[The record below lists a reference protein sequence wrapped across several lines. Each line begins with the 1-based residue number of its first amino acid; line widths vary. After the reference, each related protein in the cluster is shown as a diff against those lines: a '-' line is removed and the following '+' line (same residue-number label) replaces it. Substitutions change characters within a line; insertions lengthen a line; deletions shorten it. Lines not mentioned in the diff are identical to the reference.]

1 MKLCFNEDF
10 VPDPNLN
17 SMSHFEAVARLGG
30 VAKAAEELKVSPSAV
45 SQQLRLLEH
54 QLGVKLFRR
63 EKRHLSLTIDG
74 ERLFQTTT
82 QAFESIREVRNAI
95 MRQRESFQL
104 SIRVS
109 PSFGERWLAP
119 RLAEFSKENPKWELR
134 VDATPNFSDFETEVI
149 DLDLR
154 YGDGGWAGLYS
165 DCVVND
171 LILPMCSPAYLQ
183 ELKSISADPREQL
196 RHARLIDSAK
206 AYFRWDY
213 WLPRNGIQGARMTY
227 PYRFDRSSMSLQLA
241 KDSAGVVLESTSI
254 AFGDLLDGSVVP
266 LSTEFEVIEFPG
278 YWLVCPSR
286 HMNRRAVRLF
296 SAWVSKVG
304 KRDTEV
310 ARDFLLERGF
320 RTNLERRPHFLSGE

>member
-1 MKLCFNEDF
+1 MSDL
-10 VPDPNLN
+10 NLN
-17 SMSHFEAVARLGG
+17 AMSHFEAVARLGG
-30 VAKAAEELKVSPSAV
+30 VAKAAEELKITPSAV
-45 SQQLRLLEH
+45 SQQLRLLEQ
-54 QLGVKLFRR
+54 QLGVRLFSR

-74 ERLFQTTT
+74 ERLYQTAS

-95 MRQRESFQL
+95 VRQRESFQL
-104 SIRVS
+104 SMRVS

-119 RLAEFSKENPKWELR
+119 RLARFSSDFPTWELR

-165 DCVVND
+165 SCILSDF
-171 LILPMCSPAYLQ
+171 ILPMCSPAYRE
-183 ELKSISADPREQL
+183 ELRAVSDDPREQL
-196 RHARLIDSAK
+196 LAARLIESSK

-227 PYRFDRSSMSLQLA
+227 PFRLDRSSMSVQLA
-241 KDSAGVVLESTSI
+241 KDNGGVVLESTTI
-254 AFGDLLDGSVVP
+254 AFEDLAQGRLVP
-266 LSTEFEVIEFPG
+266 VSSEFDVIEFPG

-296 SAWVSKVG
+296 SDWITSVGRRDADVSRSYLV
-304 KRDTEV
+304 
-310 ARDFLLERGF
+310 ERGF
-320 RTNLERRPHFLSGE
+320 QMTLERRPNFITRE

>member
-1 MKLCFNEDF
+1 MADL
-10 VPDPNLN
+10 NLN
-17 SMSHFEAVARLGG
+17 SMGHFEAVARLGG
-30 VAKAAEELKVSPSAV
+30 VIKAAEELKVTPSAV
-45 SQQLRLLEH
+45 SQQLRLLEQ
-54 QLGVKLFRR
+54 QLGVRLFHR

-74 ERLFQTTT
+74 ERLYQTAT

-119 RLAEFSKENPKWELR
+119 RLAEFSSAYPSWELR

-165 DCVVND
+165 SCILND
-171 LILPMCSPAYLQ
+171 FILPMCSPSYLEQ
-183 ELKSISADPREQL
+183 LKAESNDPREQL
-196 RHARLIDSAK
+196 LSARLIESSK

-227 PYRFDRSSMSLQLA
+227 PFRFDRSSMSVQLA
-241 KDSAGVVLESTSI
+241 RDGAGVVLESTTI
-254 AFGDLLDGSVVP
+254 AFEDLAAGSLVP
-266 LSTEFEVIEFPG
+266 ISKEFDVIEFPG

-296 SAWVSKVG
+296 SEWVSHVG
-304 KRDTEV
+304 TRDAERVRT
-310 ARDFLLERGF
+310 FLAERGF
-320 RTNLERRPHFLSGE
+320 RTTLERRPNFIARD

>member
-1 MKLCFNEDF
+1 MSDLKFK
-10 VPDPNLN
+10 
-17 SMSHFEAVARLGG
+17 SMAHFEAVARLGG
-30 VAKAAEELKVSPSAV
+30 VAKAAQELQVTPSAV

-54 QLGVKLFRR
+54 QLGVRLFQR

-74 ERLFQTTT
+74 ERLYQTTT
-82 QAFESIREVRNAI
+82 QAFESIREVRNSI
-95 MRQRESFQL
+95 VRQREAFQL
-104 SIRVS
+104 SLRVS
-109 PSFGERWLAP
+109 PSFGEKWLAP
-119 RLAEFSKENPKWELR
+119 RLAEFSKAFPSWNLR

-171 LILPMCSPAYLQ
+171 LILPMCSPSYLA
-183 ELKSISADPREQL
+183 ELQALSSDPRQQL
-196 RHARLIDSAK
+196 RHARLIDSVK

-227 PYRFDRSSMSLQLA
+227 PYRFDRSSMSVQLA
-241 KDSAGVVLESTSI
+241 KDVAGVVLESTSI
-254 AFGDLLDGSVVP
+254 AFEDLAAGSLVP
-266 LSTEFEVIEFPG
+266 VSTEFDVIEFPG

-296 SAWVSKVG
+296 SDWVSNVG
-304 KRDTEV
+304 RRDTDR
-310 ARDFLLERGF
+310 AREFLVTSGLRISF
-320 RTNLERRPHFLSGE
+320 ERRPHFGSRDDKIETARE

>member
-1 MKLCFNEDF
+1 MSDL
-10 VPDPNLN
+10 NLN

-30 VAKAAEELKVSPSAV
+30 VAKAAEELKVTPSAV

-54 QLGVKLFRR
+54 QLGVRLFRR

-74 ERLFQTTT
+74 ERLYQTAT
-82 QAFESIREVRNAI
+82 QAFESLREVRNAI
-95 MRQRESFQL
+95 VRQRESFQL

-109 PSFGERWLAP
+109 PSFGEKWLAP
-119 RLAEFSKENPKWELR
+119 RLAEFSGEYPTWELR

-165 DCVVND
+165 ACVVND
-171 LILPMCSPAYLQ
+171 LILPMCSPSYLAQ
-183 ELKSISADPREQL
+183 LRAISSDPREQL
-196 RHARLIDSAK
+196 RHARLIDSVK

-213 WLPRNGIQGARMTY
+213 WLPRNGIQGANMTY
-227 PYRFDRSSMSLQLA
+227 PYRLDRSSMSIQLA
-241 KDSAGVVLESTSI
+241 KDGVGVALDSTSI
-254 AFGDLLDGSVVP
+254 AFDDLASGALVP
-266 LSTEFEVIEFPG
+266 LSAEFDVIEFPG

-296 SAWVSKVG
+296 SEWVSRIG
-304 KRDTEV
+304 NRDTTH
-310 ARDFLLERGF
+310 ARGF
-320 RTNLERRPHFLSGE
+320 LTARGFQITFEHRPHFLTRD

>member
-1 MKLCFNEDF
+1 MADL
-10 VPDPNLN
+10 NLN
-17 SMSHFEAVARLGG
+17 AMTHFEAVARLGG
-30 VAKAAEELKVSPSAV
+30 VAKAAEELKVTPSAV

-54 QLGVKLFRR
+54 QLGVRLFRR

-74 ERLFQTTT
+74 ERLYQTTT

-95 MRQRESFQL
+95 VRQRESFQL

-119 RLAEFSKENPKWELR
+119 RLAEFSSEHPTWQLR

-154 YGDGGWAGLYS
+154 YGDGAWAGLYS
-165 DCVVND
+165 DCVLND
-171 LILPMCSPAYLQ
+171 LILPMCAPSYLS
-183 ELKSISADPREQL
+183 ELQSISEDPREQL

-206 AYFRWDY
+206 SLFRWDY
-213 WLPRNGIQGARMTY
+213 WLPRNGIQGASMAY
-227 PYRFDRSSMSLQLA
+227 PYRFDRSSMSIQLA
-241 KDSAGVVLESTSI
+241 RDGAGIVLESTSI
-254 AFGDLLDGSVVP
+254 AFDELADGALVP
-266 LSTEFEVIEFPG
+266 VSTAFDVIEFPG

-304 KRDTEV
+304 ARDTER
-310 ARDFLLERGF
+310 ARAFLLARGF
-320 RTNLERRPHFLSGE
+320 RFTFERRPHFVARD

>member
-1 MKLCFNEDF
+1 MSGL
-10 VPDPNLN
+10 NL
-17 SMSHFEAVARLGG
+17 SAMTHFEAVARLGG
-30 VAKAAEELKVSPSAV
+30 VAKAAEELKVTPSAV

-54 QLGVKLFRR
+54 QLGVRLFRR

-74 ERLFQTTT
+74 ERLYQTAT

-104 SIRVS
+104 SMRVS

-119 RLAEFSKENPKWELR
+119 RLEEFSRDYPSWELR

-154 YGDGGWAGLYS
+154 YGDGGWAGLHS
-165 DCVVND
+165 DCILND
-171 LILPMCSPAYLQ
+171 FILPMCSPSYL
-183 ELKSISADPREQL
+183 ETLKANSKDPREQL
-196 RHARLIDSAK
+196 LGARLIDSSK

-213 WLPRNGIQGARMTY
+213 WLPRNGIQGARMSY
-227 PYRFDRSSMSLQLA
+227 PFRFDRSSMSVQLA
-241 KDSAGVVLESTSI
+241 KDGAGVVLESTTV
-254 AFGDLLDGSVVP
+254 AFDDLAQGLLVP
-266 LSTEFEVIEFPG
+266 VSTEFDVIEFPG

-296 SAWVSKVG
+296 SDWVSRVG
-304 KRDTEV
+304 KRDAER
-310 ARDFLLERGF
+310 AREFLSSNGF
-320 RTNLERRPHFLSGE
+320 RMTLERRPNFIARD